1 MPYGLPGDD
10 AGKHRPTKN
19 EEPPVNQPTADHA
32 RTGQPPTTPR
42 PGGPYGVPGSWRVSD
57 RDRDAVA
64 ERLSAAYAEG
74 RLTRGEFD
82 ERLGRALTAT
92 TRADLGTCLDGLYPP
107 APWSGRRQLPLP
119 PRPVAPVLPPAPT
132 APAWT
137 AVPRR
142 GSDRP
147 WAALAHA
154 LGLVTS
160 FVGPL
165 VVLIGPGSR
174 SAYVREQAVEAVNV
188 QVSFILLNL
197 ALVAA
202 TVVTL
207 GLAALLWIPLVLAW
221 PVVVLVAALAAGIGQ
236 PVRLPFVVRLVR

>member
-1 MPYGLPGDD
+1 MN
-10 AGKHRPTKN
+10 K
-19 EEPPVNQPTADHA
+19 PTADHA
-32 RTGQPPTTPR
+32 RTGQQPTAHV
-42 PGGPYGVPGSWRVSD
+42 PGGPSGGPGSWRVSD

-74 RLTRGEFD
+74 RLTRAEFD

-92 TRADLGTCLDGLYPP
+92 TRADLGACLDGLYPP
-107 APWSGRRQLPLP
+107 APWSGRRQPPLP
-119 PRPVAPVLPPAPT
+119 PRPAAPVLPPAPT

-147 WAALAHA
+147 WAAFAHA

-188 QVSFILLNL
+188 QVSFILLNV

-236 PVRLPFVVRLVR
+236 PIRLPFVLRLVR

>member
-1 MPYGLPGDD
+1 
-10 AGKHRPTKN
+10 
-19 EEPPVNQPTADHA
+19 VSQPTADHA
-32 RTGQPPTTPR
+32 RTGQHPTAPV
-42 PGGPYGVPGSWRVSD
+42 PGGSSGGPGSWRVSD

-64 ERLSAAYAEG
+64 ERLAAAFAEG
-74 RLTRGEFD
+74 RLTRAEFD

-92 TRADLGTCLDGLYPP
+92 TRADLGACLDGLYPP
-107 APWSGRRQLPLP
+107 APWSGRRQAPLP
-119 PRPVAPVLPPAPT
+119 PRPAAPVPPPAPA

-160 FVGPL
+160 VFGPL
-165 VVLIGPGSR
+165 LVLIGPGSR
-174 SAYVREQAVEAVNV
+174 SPYVREQAVEALNV
-188 QVSFILLNL
+188 QISFVLLNM

-207 GLAALLWIPLVLAW
+207 GLAALLWIPLILAW

-236 PVRLPFVVRLVR
+236 PVRLPFVLRLVR

>member
-1 MPYGLPGDD
+1 
-10 AGKHRPTKN
+10 
-19 EEPPVNQPTADHA
+19 
-32 RTGQPPTTPR
+32 
-42 PGGPYGVPGSWRVSD
+42 
-57 RDRDAVA
+57 
-64 ERLSAAYAEG
+64 
-74 RLTRGEFD
+74 
-82 ERLGRALTAT
+82 
-92 TRADLGTCLDGLYPP
+92 
-107 APWSGRRQLPLP
+107 
-119 PRPVAPVLPPAPT
+119 
-132 APAWT
+132 
-137 AVPRR
+137 
-142 GSDRP
+142 
-147 WAALAHA
+147 
-154 LGLVTS
+154 VTS